1 MDKEYFDFIKHA
13 YENGLCEEYK
23 NEIRNCHEDRA
34 QLMRLALRQQSIP
47 YIATKMREGV
57 ITKEY
62 IQKAFS
68 GYLNGVKIKDCD
80 GVSGYTYS
88 WYVDYDYD
96 NDLLVEAD
104 VTHISYTV
112 GASVVVPITKCPII
126 YISNRSNV
134 HLVCEGY
141 NSVKIY
147 LFDNSKVTIE
157 DADNESQI
165 VIYKYSDN
173 TTVRESRFC
182 FGDVKQFKKQLK
194 I

>member
-68 GYLNGVKIKDCD
+68 GYLNGVKIKNCD

-96 NDLLVEAD
+96 NDLLLETD
-104 VTHISYTV
+104 VAHISYTV
-112 GASVVVPITKCPII
+112 GASVVVPKTKCPII
-126 YISNRSNV
+126 YVSNRSNL

-157 DADNESQI
+157 DADTDSQI
-165 VIYKYSDN
+165 VAYKYSN
-173 TTVRESRFC
+173 KAVIEESKFC
-182 FGDVKQFKKQLK
+182 FGNVMQFQKKLK

>member
-1 MDKEYFDFIKHA
+1 MDKEYLDFIKHA
-13 YENGLCEEYK
+13 YSSGLCDEYK
-23 NEIRNCHEDRA
+23 NEIKNCHEDKA
-34 QLMRLALRQQSIP
+34 QLVRLALRQQSIP
-47 YIATKMREGV
+47 YIATKMRDGV

-62 IQKAFS
+62 VQKAFS

-88 WYVDYDYD
+88 WYVDYDYN
-96 NDLLVEAD
+96 NDLLIETD
-104 VTHISYTV
+104 VAHISYTV
-112 GASVVVPITKCPII
+112 GASVVIPITKCPII
-126 YISNRSNV
+126 YVSNRSNI
-134 HLVCEGY
+134 HLVCDGY

-157 DADNESQI
+157 DADHESQI
-165 VIYKYSDN
+165 VVYKYSEN
-173 TTVRESRFC
+173 ATIKESRFC